1 MAAGATYEPI
11 ATTTLSSGATSVSF
25 SSISSAYTD
34 LYIVGQTGCSTTD
47 YLTFRVGNS
56 SVDTASNYSYTYIAG
71 NGTTASSGRGLTSS
85 KIYVG
90 STEGIMNNSLYYTF
104 YINLMNYSNTT
115 THKTF
120 LNKIA
125 NNNSS
130 FPGVTAS
137 VGLWRST
144 SAINII
150 TIAPDTNDGR
160 TLISG
165 STFTLYGIQAA

>member
-1 MAAGATYEPI
+1 MPATYEPI
-11 ATTTLSSGATSVSF
+11 ATTTLSSGATSVTF
-25 SSISSAYTD
+25 SSISGAYTD

-56 SVDTASNYSYTYIAG
+56 SVDTASNYSATFLEG
-71 NGTTASSGRGLTSS
+71 DGTTASSGRGSNSS

-90 STEGIMNNSLYYTF
+90 STASIMNTNLYYSF

-115 THKTF
+115 TYKSF
-120 LNKIA
+120 LNKIS
-125 NNNSS
+125 NNQSS

-144 SAINII
+144 SAINIV

-160 TLISG
+160 TLVSG
-165 STFTLYGIQAA
+165 STFTLYGIKAA

>member
-1 MAAGATYEPI
+1 MPTTYEPI

-34 LYIVGQTGCSTTD
+34 LYIVGQTGCSITD

-56 SVDTASNYSYTYIAG
+56 SVDTGSNYSYTYAEG
-71 NGTTASSGRGLTSS
+71 YSGTASSGRSS
-85 KIYVG
+85 SNSKFYVG
-90 STEGIMNNSLYYTF
+90 GTASIMNNSLDYSF
-104 YINLMNYSNTT
+104 YINIMNYSNTT
-115 THKTF
+115 THKTV
-120 LNKIA
+120 LNRIA
-125 NNNSS
+125 NLNSS
-130 FPGVTAS
+130 FPGTTAS

-165 STFTLYGIQAA
+165 STFTLYGIKAA

>member
-1 MAAGATYEPI
+1 MPATYEPI

-47 YLTFRVGNS
+47 YLTFRVGNG
-56 SVDTASNYSYTYIAG
+56 SVDTGSNYSYTYAEG
-71 NGTTASSGRGLTSS
+71 NGSGATSGRSSSSSKFYVGATAS
-85 KIYVG
+85 
-90 STEGIMNNSLYYTF
+90 IMNNSLDYSF
-104 YINLMNYSNTT
+104 YINIMNYSNTT
-115 THKTF
+115 TRKTV
-120 LNKIA
+120 LNRIA

-130 FPGVTAS
+130 FPGTTAS

-144 SAINII
+144 SAINIV
-150 TIAPDTNDGR
+150 TISPDTNDGR

-165 STFTLYGIQAA
+165 SIFTLYGIKAA